1 MALEKRLEENISALS
16 KIGSDPTG
24 GMTRLLYSDSWLEA
38 QKFVEGRMKEIGLET
53 SFDEIGNL
61 FGRVEGTKYPSK
73 TILSGSHIDTVV
85 NGGTL
90 DGQYGVIAAYLAVQ
104 QLLETHGQPL
114 RSLEVISMAEEEG
127 SRFPTVFW
135 GSKNFVCEAS
145 KEQVATIEDSNGIKF
160 VEEMHRQGFDFAS
173 EDKVRRDDIEAFV
186 EIHIEQ
192 GNVLEMEKFQVGVV
206 NNIAG
211 QKRYT
216 FQLKGEANHAG
227 TTPMGYRHD
236 AVYGFS
242 KICSGVIDRA
252 LAEGDPLVV
261 TFGKVEPKP
270 NTVNVV
276 PGEVLFTMDCRHT
289 DAGALNKFAAEA
301 EAFMK
306 EVAKEHGLELEIDL
320 WMDESPVPM
329 DESIVAK
336 VEQAAK
342 NKNMKYKV
350 MHSGAGHDSQVIA
363 PHYPSAMIFVPS
375 INGISHNPA
384 EATNLEDLVAGV
396 DILTEA
402 LYELAYKE

>member
-1 MALEKRLEENISALS
+1 MALEKRLEENINALS
-16 KIGSDPTG
+16 EIGSDPTG

-38 QKFVEGRMKEIGLET
+38 QKFVEEKMKAIGFET
-53 SFDEIGNL
+53 SYDEVGNL
-61 FGRVEGTKYPSK
+61 FGRIEGTKYPSK

-90 DGQYGVIAAYLAVQ
+90 DGQYGVMAAYLAIQ
-104 QLLETHGQPL
+104 QLLETYGKPL

-145 KEQVATIEDSNGIKF
+145 KAQVEDIEDSNGAKF
-160 VEEMHRQGFDFAS
+160 VDEMRRQGFDFAP
-173 EDKVRRDDIEAFV
+173 EDKTRRDDIEAFV

-192 GNVLEMEKFQVGVV
+192 GNVLEKEQLQVGVV

-252 LAEGDPLVV
+252 LAQGDPLVV

-276 PGEVLFTMDCRHT
+276 PGEVLYTMDCRHT
-289 DAGALNKFAAEA
+289 DAAVLNKFAEEA
-301 EAFMK
+301 ETFMK
-306 EVAKEHGLELEIDL
+306 QVAKDHGLELDIDL

-329 DESIVAK
+329 DDAIVAK

-342 NKNMKYKV
+342 DKNMKYKV

-384 EATNLEDLVAGV
+384 EATKLEDLVAGV
-396 DILTEA
+396 EVLAQA